1 MLSKLNKKIER
12 VFKEEPKDVNR
23 KEYVDHMDIH
33 QPFVCVGY
41 KMDACKTKAEAFEK
55 DFAVNMWLDSIMGPL
70 NPKFQEWLDQRI
82 FTQFVGAEADFT
94 LDHSYILFYA
104 QTVNP
109 NAFIEL
115 VNKLVENKTISDE
128 DYQSLHA
135 QAIANNLRGLDHFD
149 GLANDLLRSHFEE
162 YDYIENLNSIQ
173 NMKIEQVH
181 AYIKDLDFSHSCVT
195 KILPNDSI

>member
-1 MLSKLNKKIER
+1 MKMKNSKLLVLLFSF
-12 VFKEEPKDVNR
+12 VFLISTAIVNP
-23 KEYVDHMDIH
+23 V
-33 QPFVCVGY
+33 VS
-41 KMDACKTKAEAFEK
+41 
-55 DFAVNMWLDSIMGPL
+55 AVNG
-70 NPKFQEWLDQRI
+70 
-82 FTQFVGAEADFT
+82 TQLSEADIKST
-94 LDHSYILFYA
+94 
-104 QTVNP
+104 
-109 NAFIEL
+109 
-115 VNKLVENKTISDE
+115 SDE